1 MAKRYGFIAFYED
14 VGHYHEGDREGEA
27 HSLGILTQ
35 ERPSLEQWIRFA
47 TLINHTGFSQSVLP
61 KLEDMPAKIDKMM
74 IEDREFK
81 TRYKIIDCEG
91 GEPIQ
96 DLFSDNIAYLKVVDI
111 GEIPENE
118 SGKKE
123 RRKKSRLVKAG
134 PLELL
139 IPPLM
144 TVYQFRKERDSRI
157 GDRADE
163 VFAKVAELIRIA
175 N

>member
-1 MAKRYGFIAFYED
+1 MAKRYGFLAFYED
-14 VGHYHEGDREGEA
+14 MGNYYEKGESY
-27 HSLGILTQ
+27 SLGILTQ

-74 IEDREFK
+74 IGDREFN

-91 GEPIQ
+91 GEPVQ
-96 DLFSDNIAYLKVVDI
+96 DLFSGNIAYLKVVDI

-144 TVYQFRKERDSRI
+144 RVYQFRKERDSRI

>member
-1 MAKRYGFIAFYED
+1 MR
-14 VGHYHEGDREGEA
+14 
-27 HSLGILTQ
+27 T
-35 ERPSLEQWIRFA
+35 
-47 TLINHTGFSQSVLP
+47 
-61 KLEDMPAKIDKMM
+61 KIDKMM
-74 IEDREFK
+74 IGDKEFN
-81 TRYKIIDCEG
+81 TRYKIIDCG
-91 GEPIQ
+91 KGEPIQ
-96 DLFSDNIAYLKVVDI
+96 DLFSDNLAYLKVVEI
-111 GEIPENE
+111 GEISENE